1 MIAMILVQ
9 AANSLLSPER
19 TSESIVMK
27 STSPQE
33 IIQLCISCVFFALD
47 DQVLVVVIVPC
58 LSFGVKITRQERR
71 AETPL
76 QAEEL

>member
-19 TSESIVMK
+19 TSELVVMK
-27 STSPQE
+27 STVPQE
-33 IIQLCISCVFFALD
+33 IIQLCISSVFFALD
-47 DQVLVVVIVPC
+47 DQVLVVVTVPC
-58 LSFGVKITRQERR
+58 LAFGVKITRQERR

-76 QAEEL
+76 HAEEL